1 MLARPEKRLKTET
14 AIMEQ
19 SSPKKSDHEGHR
31 ARIKTRFKNSGLD
44 GFLDHEVLELLLTY
58 AIPRKDTKPIAWNL
72 LKRYGSLSAA
82 MDKDAGELSEVAGM
96 GPEAALFMTFLRA
109 LIRRYFLDNMKGKDV
124 LKRPEDVIRYCR
136 ASLEGEK
143 YEHFEVIYLTTKNTV
158 INSEKI
164 SIGTIDR
171 ASVSPRRIVENAL
184 KSRAAGLI
192 FVHNHPSGS
201 PQPSKDDINLTNE
214 LGKAAHTLGLTVHDH
229 IIVGKNNYYSFR
241 ANGLIKPQ
249 EEK

>member
-1 MLARPEKRLKTET
+1 MDKET
-14 AIMEQ
+14 
-19 SSPKKSDHEGHR
+19 PKHSDHEGHR
-31 ARIKTRFKNSGLD
+31 ARIKSRFRNNGLD

-58 AIPRKDTKPIAWNL
+58 AIPRRDTKSIAWSL

-82 MDKDAGELSEVAGM
+82 MDKNAEELSEIKGV
-96 GPEAALFMTFLRA
+96 GPEAALFITFLRA

-124 LKRPEDVIRYCR
+124 LKCPEDVIHYCR

-184 KSRAAGLI
+184 KS
-192 FVHNHPSGS
+192 
-201 PQPSKDDINLTNE
+201 
-214 LGKAAHTLGLTVHDH
+214 
-229 IIVGKNNYYSFR
+229 
-241 ANGLIKPQ
+241 
-249 EEK
+249 

>member
-1 MLARPEKRLKTET
+1 MDEQNKET
-14 AIMEQ
+14 
-19 SSPKKSDHEGHR
+19 SPHEGHR
-31 ARIKTRFKNSGLD
+31 SRIKKRFRDGGLD

-58 AIPRKDTKPIAWNL
+58 VIHRRDTKPIAWAL
-72 LKRYGSLSAA
+72 MKKYGSLSAVL
-82 MDKDAGELSEVAGM
+82 DKNTDELCEVPGM
-96 GPEAALFMTFLRA
+96 GPEAALFLTFQRA
-109 LIRRYFLDNMKGKDV
+109 LIRRYFLDNMKGKNA
-124 LKRPEDVIRYCR
+124 LKSPEDVVQYCR

-143 YEHFEVIYLTTKNTV
+143 YENFEVIYLTTKNTV

-201 PQPSKDDINLTNE
+201 PNPSKDDIHLTDE
-214 LGKAAHTLGLTVHDH
+214 LGKAARTLGLTVHDH
-229 IIVGKNNYYSFR
+229 IIVGKSSYYSFR